1 MTKGGHKER
10 FIIKASQR
18 GATSFR
24 FRHPLGGGGSE
35 IEMTVL
41 GRPAGL
47 KRIGV
52 NFARVPPGKEAFVYH
67 RHHAEE
73 EWVFILEGRAVSDIE
88 NKTEEVGPGDFIA
101 YPAGVAHNLKNI
113 GESDLVYLMGGE
125 RSGLDVGYFP
135 DQGKTMVFSTSGL
148 FAVDDAGRQ
157 VMHFADYLAEDEQN
171 KKG

>member
-125 RSGLDVGYFP
+125 QQTVEIADFP
-135 DQGKTMVFSTSGL
+135 RHGKRILRDGDEIAF
-148 FAVDDAGRQ
+148 VDEDALEP
-157 VMHFADYLAEDEQN
+157 FTPELEPKPASE
-171 KKG
+171 K